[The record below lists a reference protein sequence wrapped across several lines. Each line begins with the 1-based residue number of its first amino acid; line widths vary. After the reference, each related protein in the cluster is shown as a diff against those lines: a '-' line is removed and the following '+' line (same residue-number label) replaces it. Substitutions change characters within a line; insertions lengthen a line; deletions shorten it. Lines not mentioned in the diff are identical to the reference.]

1 MVVDD
6 KLETFQEDT
15 IRLFNAAKTFEKK
28 FSETSK
34 NLFDQ
39 VKPPKKVNAKKKFL
53 SDTKKKQQNTVGFHA
68 EKFSFC
74 NLAIYFPN

>member
-39 VKPPKKVNAKKKFL
+39 VKQPVCILLCQMNITDIPL
-53 SDTKKKQQNTVGFHA
+53 
-68 EKFSFC
+68 
-74 NLAIYFPN
+74 